1 MSEQLKFIVSEL
13 QKPPFNKTFNLIT
26 FDSLSGELLLQV
38 FNDVLAEID
47 SKHKV
52 RAVWLLV
59 IAHYGNFISRKF
71 PTMGDPCRS
80 LSYERYTWIYLVKF
94 WSGEL
99 PTLVDLKF
107 KFAVKL
113 LKNTMFTIYLRYENL
128 SSS

>member
-52 RAVWLLV
+52 RVV
-59 IAHYGNFISRKF
+59 
-71 PTMGDPCRS
+71 
-80 LSYERYTWIYLVKF
+80 
-94 WSGEL
+94 
-99 PTLVDLKF
+99 
-107 KFAVKL
+107 
-113 LKNTMFTIYLRYENL
+113 
-128 SSS
+128 